1 MSSVTSPC
9 GERSL
14 GHAIVRVQVLF
25 RDNGTSVVQGGG
37 STKVRAMQHMKN
49 KKIVI
54 IKPVTKEEQGS

>member
-37 STKVRAMQHMKN
+37 RYKGEGNATYEKQKN
-49 KKIVI
+49 RYY
-54 IKPVTKEEQGS
+54 QARN